1 MKSYSDGKESDRPRD
16 FFLFKS
22 QIISKLMAGLKQEIM
37 TSNINF
43 FLIKL
48 NISNTSC
55 LDNCQRCT
63 SVNKYEGKYH
73 LHLDAL
79 I

>member
-1 MKSYSDGKESDRPRD
+1 MSRD

-37 TSNINF
+37 TSNIYF

-48 NISNTSC
+48 NISNTSR

-63 SVNKYEGKYH
+63 SINKYEGKHH